1 MDCPRFTRLCF
12 LILTVAAPHPNIA
25 MPSDNCAEGRQDK
38 PNVTVYHCKDCESNI
53 CESSNYEDFVKISE
67 TQSETF
73 SNEII
78 QLVTNET
85 HIIMCFQQEGT
96 VPEGI
101 YAIFWEKAMGAGDS
115 CGGIV
120 EAVGSS
126 ENVTFDTA
134 KICCG
139 AETDPSLTK
148 HPLKCYTETSGEKN
162 GKSPANITGYRQTR
176 DPCSRQANTNPLLG
190 TVFGDA
196 QFSVYEKSC
205 ISIIILVLILGFC
218 AAALATYCVRRNRK
232 GQGPVIVLHQI
243 FNGIGKAKGTPDVE
257 NLTPFRKKI
266 YK

>member
-1 MDCPRFTRLCF
+1 
-12 LILTVAAPHPNIA
+12 

-85 HIIMCFQQEGT
+85 HVIMCFQQEGT

-120 EAVGSS
+120 EAVGMLYRKPGYQHM
-126 ENVTFDTA
+126 ENIFLVM
-134 KICCG
+134 K
-139 AETDPSLTK
+139 LN
-148 HPLKCYTETSGEKN
+148 CYMFG
-162 GKSPANITGYRQTR
+162 QT
-176 DPCSRQANTNPLLG
+176 
-190 TVFGDA
+190 
-196 QFSVYEKSC
+196 
-205 ISIIILVLILGFC
+205 
-218 AAALATYCVRRNRK
+218 VR
-232 GQGPVIVLHQI
+232 LMS
-243 FNGIGKAKGTPDVE
+243 
-257 NLTPFRKKI
+257 
-266 YK
+266 

>member
-162 GKSPANITGYRQTR
+162 GKSPANITG
-176 DPCSRQANTNPLLG
+176 
-190 TVFGDA
+190 DA